1 MDKSAVVHTYFMARW
16 RQAKRQENWRQR
28 QRIRRRRAFS
38 RRQSRERVMFAM
50 VVVVAMNLHCI
61 TVQTLW
67 MKERSADWWDDV
79 VKAIDWLENFR
90 LSR

>member
-1 MDKSAVVHTYFMARW
+1 
-16 RQAKRQENWRQR
+16 
-28 QRIRRRRAFS
+28 
-38 RRQSRERVMFAM
+38 MFAM

-67 MKERSADWWDDV
+67 MKERSAHWWDDV

>member
-1 MDKSAVVHTYFMARW
+1 
-16 RQAKRQENWRQR
+16 
-28 QRIRRRRAFS
+28 
-38 RRQSRERVMFAM
+38 MFAM

-67 MKERSADWWDDV
+67 MKERSAHWWDDV

-90 LSR
+90 LSRQTFLYVCSSYVQPLRRWTQS

>member
-1 MDKSAVVHTYFMARW
+1 M
-16 RQAKRQENWRQR
+16 
-28 QRIRRRRAFS
+28 RRRRAFA

-50 VVVVAMNLHCI
+50 VVVVAMNLHRI

-67 MKERSADWWDDV
+67 MKERSAHWWDDV